1 MGLKPVRK
9 LTVLLLLP
17 IAGCGGGEEAT
28 STVQDAKDSTTTLL
42 IQKGDLPPG
51 KVKAESIPEPCSPI
65 PLLEQQ
71 NAEVA
76 GTPLLSLEDG
86 SVAEVVGV
94 VPSVGKA
101 RQALAELEDRKRMVC
116 IRSTIVSFGP
126 QEGEYVNIG
135 QSEATGEGDEGSTVQ
150 ISEVDSESKPINF
163 TTVVSLRSGRCVAT
177 LLFLTQAG
185 KPKGGFVNG
194 LTDRAYERLEDAHST
209 CR

>member
-1 MGLKPVRK
+1 M
-9 LTVLLLLP
+9 LLLLP

-28 STVQDAKDSTTTLL
+28 STVQDAKGSATVLL

-51 KVKAESIPEPCSPI
+51 KVRAESIPQPCSPI

-71 NAEVA
+71 DAEVA
-76 GTPLLSLEDG
+76 ATPLMSLEVG

-116 IRSTIVSFGP
+116 IQSTIASFGP
-126 QEGEYVNIG
+126 QEGEYVSIG
-135 QSEATGEGDEGSTVQ
+135 RSEATGEGNEGSTVQ

-177 LLFLTQAG
+177 LLFLTRAG
-185 KPKGGFVNG
+185 KPKGDFVDG
-194 LTDRAYERLEDAHST
+194 LTERANERFEDARST
-209 CR
+209 CQ